1 MAKRFLN
8 AIRVVCG
15 RVGEEEDFYDDD
27 EREHERRLFDV
38 SENQSGR
45 PFYWTSALQDSF
57 REELEKYVCTQWTF
71 PSYSSTLVQIG
82 YLGFADAEHRSGPR
96 QLHDQVLRKRP

>member
-8 AIRVVCG
+8 AIRVICG
-15 RVGEEEDFYDDD
+15 RAGEEDDFYDDD

-38 SENQSGR
+38 SESQSGR

-57 REELEKYVCTQWTF
+57 REELEK
-71 PSYSSTLVQIG
+71 
-82 YLGFADAEHRSGPR
+82 
-96 QLHDQVLRKRP
+96 